1 MPAGMAKKQ
10 TMIRKVAWRN
20 IWRNRTRSLVIIA
33 SVVIGLWAG
42 IFIIA
47 LSKGMVAQRKEKMI
61 REQLSHIQIHTP
73 GFKEKEKLA
82 DFIPSA
88 TEILDSLRQMPGI
101 RAVSGRCIINGMLS
115 APGGGGGIRIIG
127 IEPDAENRLTGLENK
142 VVEGTYFPEKKNR
155 ILIGRSLAEK
165 LGLHIGSKVVLTF
178 LDTASNILA
187 GAFRISGL
195 VSTGDIRLDK
205 MLVYT
210 RIDELNRVLGSG
222 QPFVHEI
229 ALLLEND
236 EQVPQYRAQLQKRY
250 PGLKVE
256 AWYELSP
263 ELRYLN
269 QMMNVFLY
277 IFMGIIMLALAF
289 GLVNTMLM
297 AVLERSRE
305 LGMLMAIGMNK
316 RKLFWMIVS
325 ETVMLA
331 LTGAVI
337 GMILAYFSILLA
349 GRFGIDLSMVEQGMA
364 SFGISAVL
372 YPSSDIAYYPGIAL
386 MVIVF
391 AVISA
396 IYPARKALKLNPSE
410 AIRKI

>member
-1 MPAGMAKKQ
+1 
-10 TMIRKVAWRN
+10 MIRKVAWRN

-61 REQLSHIQIHTP
+61 NEQLSHIQIHTP
-73 GFKEKEKLA
+73 GFKEKQKLA

-88 TEILDSLRQMPGI
+88 TKILDSLRQMPGI

-115 APGGGGGIRIIG
+115 APGGGSGVQIIG
-127 IEPDAENRLTGLENK
+127 IDPDAENQLTGLERK
-142 VVEGTYFPEKKNR
+142 VVEGSYFPDKKNR
-155 ILIGRSLAEK
+155 ILIGRALAEK

-195 VSTGDIRLDK
+195 ISTGDIRIDK
-205 MLVYT
+205 VTVYARLNELS
-210 RIDELNRVLGSG
+210 RILGTNR
-222 QPFVHEI
+222 PFIHEI

-236 EQVPQYRAQLQKRY
+236 EELPLYRAQLKERY
-250 PGLKVE
+250 PGLMVE
-256 AWYELSP
+256 AWYDLSP

-277 IFMGIIMLALAF
+277 IFMGIIMMALAF

-316 RKLFWMIVS
+316 RKLFLMIVS

-337 GMILAYFSILLA
+337 GMILAFFSILLA
-349 GRFGIDLSMVEQGMA
+349 GRYGIDLSMVEQGMA
-364 SFGISAVL
+364 SFGMSAVL
-372 YPSSDIAYYPGIAL
+372 YPSGDISYYPGIAL
-386 MVIVF
+386 MVVLF
-391 AVISA
+391 SVLAAV
-396 IYPARKALKLNPSE
+396 YPARKALKLNPSE

>member
-1 MPAGMAKKQ
+1 M
-10 TMIRKVAWRN
+10 
-20 IWRNRTRSLVIIA
+20 VIIA

-61 REQLSHIQIHTP
+61 NEQLSHIQIHTP
-73 GFKEKEKLA
+73 GFKEKQKLA

-88 TEILDSLRQMPGI
+88 TKILDSLRQMPGI

-115 APGGGGGIRIIG
+115 APGGGSGVQIIG
-127 IEPDAENRLTGLENK
+127 IDPDAENQLTGLERK
-142 VVEGTYFPEKKNR
+142 VVEGSYFPDKKNR
-155 ILIGRSLAEK
+155 ILIGRALAEK

-195 VSTGDIRLDK
+195 ISTGDIRIDK
-205 MLVYT
+205 VTVYARLNELS
-210 RIDELNRVLGSG
+210 RILGTNR
-222 QPFVHEI
+222 PFIHEI

-236 EQVPQYRAQLQKRY
+236 EELPLYRAQLKERY
-250 PGLKVE
+250 PGLMVE
-256 AWYELSP
+256 AWYDLSP

-277 IFMGIIMLALAF
+277 IFMGIIMMALAF

-316 RKLFWMIVS
+316 RKLFLMIVS

-337 GMILAYFSILLA
+337 GMILAFFSILLA
-349 GRFGIDLSMVEQGMA
+349 GRYGIDLSMVEQGMA
-364 SFGISAVL
+364 SFGMSAVL
-372 YPSSDIAYYPGIAL
+372 YPSGDISYYPGIAL
-386 MVIVF
+386 MVVLF
-391 AVISA
+391 SVLAAV
-396 IYPARKALKLNPSE
+396 YPARKALKLNPSE

>member
-1 MPAGMAKKQ
+1 
-10 TMIRKVAWRN
+10 MIRKIAWRN

-33 SVVIGLWAG
+33 SVVMGLWAG
-42 IFIIA
+42 IFVIA
-47 LSKGMVAQRKEKMI
+47 LSRGMVDQRKEKMI
-61 REQLSHIQIHTP
+61 NEQLSHIQLHTP
-73 GFKEKEKLA
+73 GFKEKQKLA
-82 DFIPSA
+82 DFIPGA
-88 TEILDSLRQMPGI
+88 AQILDSLRNMPGI
-101 RAVSGRCIINGMLS
+101 KAVSGRSIINGMLS
-115 APGGGGGIRIIG
+115 APGGGSGVQIIG
-127 IEPDAENRLTGLENK
+127 IDPGAEKRLTGLEKK
-142 VVEGTYFPEKKNR
+142 VVKGSYFPKGKNR
-155 ILIGRSLAEK
+155 ILIGRALAEK

-178 LDTASNILA
+178 LDTSSNILA

-195 VSTGDIRLDK
+195 ISTGDIRLDK
-205 MLVYT
+205 VMVYA
-210 RIDELNRVLGSG
+210 RSDELQRVLGTSR
-222 QPFVHEI
+222 PFIHEI

-236 EQVPQYRAQLQKRY
+236 EEVPLYRAQLKERY
-250 PGLKVE
+250 PELTVE
-256 AWYELSP
+256 AWYDLSP

-269 QMMNVFLY
+269 EMMDVFLY

-337 GMILAYFSILLA
+337 GMILAYFSILIA
-349 GRFGIDLSMVEQGMA
+349 SHRGIDLSMVEQGME

-372 YPSSDIAYYPGIAL
+372 YPSADIAYYPGIAL

-391 AVISA
+391 SVISA